1 MKQDDATTSIGEQPS
16 VQAAE
21 PPETRPAS
29 DLAQNRPGQSAQ
41 EQADKILSQ
50 VHPFKRWLQR
60 FFALN
65 TEGENWRRGA
75 LGERMVGA
83 ELAKLGP
90 EWKTLHAVPVGV
102 RGSDIDH
109 LLIGPGGVFTV
120 NTKNHSRS
128 KVWCG
133 GRMVMVNGHKQPYV
147 RNSTHEAARA
157 ARILTAACNHAVD
170 VEGLLVFIAA
180 PGKLTIKR
188 PKEKIQVS
196 FLHYQQLRKWAKGR
210 PAVLSPEQVEAVYA
224 AARISTIWTV
234 PPKPAARPQRR
245 PRPQARL
252 LS

>member
-1 MKQDDATTSIGEQPS
+1 MKQDGVTTPAGEHPILEAT
-16 VQAAE
+16 E
-21 PPETRPAS
+21 PPQTTPVS
-29 DLAQNRPGQSAQ
+29 DLAGNRPGQAAQ
-41 EQADKILSQ
+41 QQADKILSQ

-60 FFALN
+60 VFALN
-65 TEGENWRRGA
+65 TEGESWRRGA

-90 EWKTLHAVPVGV
+90 EWKALHAVPVGV

-147 RNSTHEAARA
+147 RNATHEAARA
-157 ARILTAACNHAVD
+157 ARILTAACNRPID

-188 PKEKIQVS
+188 PKEKLQVS

-210 PAVLSPEQVEAVYA
+210 APVLSPEQVEAVYA
-224 AARISTIWTV
+224 AARVSTIWTV
-234 PPKPAARPQRR
+234 GPKPPVPRPQRK
-245 PRPQARL
+245 PRPQLAVG
-252 LS
+252 